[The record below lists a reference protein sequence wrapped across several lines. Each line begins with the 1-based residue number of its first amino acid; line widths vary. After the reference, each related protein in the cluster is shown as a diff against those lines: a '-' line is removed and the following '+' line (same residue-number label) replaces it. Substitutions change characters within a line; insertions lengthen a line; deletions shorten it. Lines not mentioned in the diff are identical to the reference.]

1 MISRVLG
8 LLFVAAL
15 ALAGTAEAQTKG
27 KTELLWYG
35 QSAFK
40 ITTPGGKVIMVD
52 PWITG
57 GTLVP
62 PELKDLSK
70 IGKIDAILVTHGH
83 GDHLG
88 DGIELAKTHNA
99 PLWGPAGM
107 NQFLV
112 TLGKLPANLAPRMNV
127 GGT

>member
-1 MISRVLG
+1 MLLRMLG
-8 LLFVAAL
+8 LLFAATL
-15 ALAGTAEAQTKG
+15 ALAGTAGAQTQG

-35 QSAFK
+35 QSAFE
-40 ITTPGGKVIMVD
+40 INTPGGKVIMVG

-57 GTLVP
+57 GTKVP

-70 IGKIDAILVTHGH
+70 IGKIDDILVTDGH

-99 PLWGPAGM
+99 P
-107 NQFLV
+107 
-112 TLGKLPANLAPRMNV
+112 
-127 GGT
+127 